1 MRINK
6 DMVFTTAGGCV
17 LPLVSNRAESD
28 TLYVTIRSI
37 PDNLNRQF
45 FTCQWM
51 TDNVGKECNETGLR
65 GQNFFTELELCLK
78 EFTNKGY
85 KIEYRYELL
94 DLPITPIYIQQ

>member
-1 MRINK
+1 MKINK

-28 TLYVTIRSI
+28 TLYVTIRSM

-51 TDNVGKECNETGLR
+51 ADNVGKKCNETGLR
-65 GQNFFTELELCLK
+65 GQNFFTELEPCLK

-85 KIEYRYELL
+85 KVEYRHEL
-94 DLPITPIYIQQ
+94 QHGC